1 MERGMKANVVVTVLA
16 VDRTGIV
23 RALSEAIAARGG
35 NWLESRMARMAGH
48 FAGILRVE
56 CDEAE
61 VDALVDDLRAID
73 GLSIQASRQ
82 QADPEIGRRLMSID
96 IVGNDRPGIVKALA
110 AAIAGVGA
118 NVDDLHTALESAPM
132 AGHPLF
138 HARGIVS
145 LPESLADGV
154 LIEAI
159 ENLGPDLAVTI
170 EN

>member
-56 CDEAE
+56 CDEEA
-61 VDALVDDLRAID
+61 VDALLDDLGAIE
-73 GLSIQASRQ
+73 GLSIHASRQ
-82 QADPEIGRRLMSID
+82 VAEAESGRRLMSVD

-138 HARGIVS
+138 HAKGIIS
-145 LPESLADGV
+145 LPESLPDGV

-159 ENLGPDLAVTI
+159 ENLGPDLAVTV
-170 EN
+170 ES